1 MLIAYGQT
9 GTGKTHTIFGKSEST
24 LNKDAEDEWGLF
36 PKTVSSTLKLMETK
50 TNIKWKLLIQAV
62 EFYSFQCVDLLDNKS
77 VVQVC
82 ETGIRVSKHVQIKSV
97 DDLIGVMD
105 TVYKH
110 RTATATKM
118 NVANSGHTGSSRSHA
133 ALILTLH

>member
-1 MLIAYGQT
+1 
-9 GTGKTHTIFGKSEST
+9 
-24 LNKDAEDEWGLF
+24 
-36 PKTVSSTLKLMETK
+36 METK
-50 TNIKWKLLIQAV
+50 TNVKWKLLIQAV
-62 EFYSFQCVDLLDNKS
+62 EFYSFQCVDLLDNKA

-82 ETGIRVSKHVQIKSV
+82 ETGIRVSKHVQIQSV

-118 NVANSGHTGSSRSHA
+118 NVANAGHTGSSRSHA